1 MCLNF
6 RSNVL
11 SRLSCVAGVHPIFL
25 VCSEFVWRAVSVCSV
40 SVICLQTFLA
50 FSSVIQEG
58 SPSLLGLGFEV
69 SELMMEAVAID
80 IWC

>member
-1 MCLNF
+1 
-6 RSNVL
+6 VL
-11 SRLSCVAGVHPIFL
+11 QVSTLFFWS
-25 VCSEFVWRAVSVCSV
+25 AVSWFGEQCF
-40 SVICLQTFLA
+40 CFMCQTFLA

-69 SELMMEAVAID
+69 SELMMEGID